1 MARLDAS
8 RCGRCDTVAC
18 PPAGFCPHGCGRT
31 MHDERVD
38 GVGTV
43 YASTRVHL
51 PHHELGAPYQVA
63 YVDLPSGARVF
74 GSADPD
80 ERLDPGTQVTVTI
93 HREAGAGG
101 EGTRIQLAATGSPAG
116 PAAGSHQ

>member
-1 MARLDAS
+1 MARLEAS
-8 RCGRCDTVAC
+8 RCARCDTVAC
-18 PPAGFCPHGCGRT
+18 PPAWFCPGGCGQT
-31 MHDERVD
+31 MHGEEID

-74 GSADPD
+74 GSTDPD
-80 ERLDPGTQVTVTI
+80 EPLDPGTTVTVTMR
-93 HREAGAGG
+93 REPQENGLR
-101 EGTRIQLAATGSPAG
+101 TRITLAAAASP
-116 PAAGSHQ
+116 